1 MHSPVV
7 GESARVTPV
16 VRSHNRWVVAIGVL
30 KLLKAILFV
39 LIGIGA
45 INLLHKD
52 VVDLFAKGL
61 ADLNFDPESH
71 FVNVI
76 LDKVALLNDH
86 RLRLISTAIFSYAVL
101 DVVEGVGLL
110 LEKAW
115 AEYLT
120 IIVTAS
126 FLPWEMFEVARHATV
141 IKIVL
146 FLTNAAV
153 VAYLVYDVRRHA
165 RMREELDQLERE
177 TRD

>member
-1 MHSPVV
+1 MQSPVV
-7 GESARVTPV
+7 GGSARKTPV
-16 VRSHNRWVVAIGVL
+16 VRRHNRWVLAIGVL

-45 INLLHKD
+45 IRLLHKD

-71 FVNVI
+71 FVNLI

-86 RLRLISTAIFSYAVL
+86 RLRLISTAIFSYAIL

-110 LEKAW
+110 MEKAW

-126 FLPWEMFEVARHATV
+126 FLPWEMFEVARHASV

-165 RMREELDQLERE
+165 RMREELDELERR
-177 TRD
+177 TLD